1 VTDDIARYGLGALPD
16 APDERD
22 YPVSA
27 LYAAE
32 GLTASVVLPAS
43 YAAPGMPLVLD
54 QHATP
59 MCVACSSSALKAW
72 QDRRDQ
78 ERFFDFDEPA
88 CFAAIGGTANGAR
101 VRDALER
108 MTATLSLRPGAPPP
122 RGEGRRGGCGPCP
135 IPACRRRPHSRGPG
149 CCGTR

>member
-1 VTDDIARYGLGALPD
+1 VTDDLSAYGLGALPD

-22 YPVSA
+22 YPLSA

-43 YAAPGMPLVLD
+43 YAAPGMPAVLD

-59 MCVACSSSALKAW
+59 ICVAYSSSTVKAW
-72 QDRRDQ
+72 QDKRDQ

-88 CFAAIGGTANGAR
+88 FFAAIEGTAQGAY
-101 VRDALER
+101 VRDAMER
-108 MTATLSLRPGAPPP
+108 MRPALSLRPGAPPP
-122 RGEGRRGGCGPCP
+122 RRAGRQGGSRPCP
-135 IPACRRRPHSRGPG
+135 TRACRRRPRSRGPG